1 MIRLI
6 LSHATSS
13 FRSSVHLSI
22 IYISTSLLFGFYI
35 FYFLCP
41 VSHPF
46 FYSVKRI
53 FCSVTFTPCHPHFL
67 GCLRIFLS
75 FSIFFLSIAFN
86 FSSSLY
92 FAVAL
97 IDHGRDDFEWKW
109 EKKLFG
115 ETFEYERNISQVLK
129 CIKIKE
135 KNLLKARKI
144 LIKNYKQIFLKL
156 KFLGDSF
163 CLTIPGCKSIRH
175 ANRLT
180 LQLELVQRLPF
191 NKQ

>member
-6 LSHATSS
+6 LSHTTSY

-22 IYISTSLLFGFYI
+22 IYISTSLLFAFYI

-67 GCLRIFLS
+67 GCLSIFFLS
-75 FSIFFLSIAFN
+75 FSIFFFLSIAFN

-97 IDHGRDDFEWKW
+97 IDHGRDDVKWKW
-109 EKKLFG
+109 KWKKKNWMLFS
-115 ETFEYERNISQVLK
+115 EN
-129 CIKIKE
+129 
-135 KNLLKARKI
+135 
-144 LIKNYKQIFLKL
+144 FLKL
-156 KFLGDSF
+156 LNMKGKFLRCWNIF
-163 CLTIPGCKSIRH
+163 K
-175 ANRLT
+175 
-180 LQLELVQRLPF
+180 
-191 NKQ
+191 